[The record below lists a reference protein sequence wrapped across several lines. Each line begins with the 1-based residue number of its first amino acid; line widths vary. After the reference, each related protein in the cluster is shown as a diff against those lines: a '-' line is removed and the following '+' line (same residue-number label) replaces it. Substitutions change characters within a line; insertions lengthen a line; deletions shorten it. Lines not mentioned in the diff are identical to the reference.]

1 MIPLPAAIPR
11 HPWLQ
16 TASAIIAF
24 LVALPVLALVAIA
37 LTGSGDDWPHVI
49 RNVLPQSA
57 ATTLWLLTMVSAATA
72 VIGVFSAY
80 LIAAFEFPFR
90 RTLAWAIVLPLAVP
104 PYLAAYALGEFF
116 HFTGPVQSLIRALF
130 GFQSIR
136 DYWFPDIRSTGGAA
150 LVMTCVLYPYVYMT
164 ARVVFLM
171 QGRGVADAART
182 LGANRAR
189 TFFKVLLPLARPAVV
204 AGVALVL
211 METLNDIG
219 ASEYLGVRTLTFS
232 VYATWLNRGSLAGG
246 AQIALVLLA
255 IVAALLIAESWARR
269 QQRYAAQR
277 ASQLKARPPRQRLHG
292 AKAIAAPVLLALPAL
307 IGFGVPLY
315 VFGGYAW
322 RRLDLAFTGELA
334 SAFATSVLTAGITAI
349 LTVLIAGLLTY
360 ASRYTRSRMLPV
372 EARIASMG
380 YALPGGILALGL
392 LFVLGSTD
400 AMIDRM
406 SRSIFDYSTG
416 LVFTGSAAAV
426 IIACTIRFIA
436 LAEGAIRSG
445 HDKLPPNIE
454 AAARTLGRTAGQ
466 SAQAIL
472 LPLLTPAILTAAV
485 LVFVDTIKELS
496 ATILLRP
503 FGFNTLA
510 TYVYE
515 QASRGVPEDG
525 AFAALTI
532 VATALIPVAILSRML
547 ADDRSA

>member
-1 MIPLPAAIPR
+1 M
-11 HPWLQ
+11 LQ
-16 TASAIIAF
+16 TASALIA
-24 LVALPVLALVAIA
+24 LAVALPVFTLIAIA
-37 LTGSGDDWPHVI
+37 VTGSNDDWPHII
-49 RNVLPQSA
+49 RNVLPRSV
-57 ATTLWLLTMVSAATA
+57 ATTLWLLTLVSAATA
-72 VIGVFSAY
+72 TIGVLSAY
-80 LIAAFEFPFR
+80 LIAAYEFPFR

-116 HFTGPVQSLIRALF
+116 HYTGPVQSLIRELF
-130 GFQSIR
+130 GFQTIR

-150 LVMTCVLYPYVYMT
+150 LVMTSVLYPYVYMT

-171 QGRGVADAART
+171 QGRSVADAART
-182 LGANRAR
+182 LGASRAR
-189 TFFKVLLPLARPAVV
+189 TFFKVLLPLARPAIV

-232 VYATWLNRGSLAGG
+232 VYSTWLNRGSLAGG

-255 IVAALLIAESWARR
+255 IVVALLVAESWARR
-269 QQRYAAQR
+269 KQRFAAQR
-277 ASQLKARPPRQRLHG
+277 ASQLKAQPPRQHLQG
-292 AKAIAAPVLLALPAL
+292 PKAIAATALLALPAL
-307 IGFGVPLY
+307 IGFGIPLY
-315 VFGGYAW
+315 VFSRYAW
-322 RRLDLAFTGELA
+322 RRMDQIFTGDLGKAFLSSVFTA
-334 SAFATSVLTAGITAI
+334 SVTAL
-349 LTVLIAGLLTY
+349 LTVLIASLLIY
-360 ASRYTRSRMLPV
+360 ASRYTRSRLIPV
-372 EARIASMG
+372 ETRIASMG

-392 LFVLGSTD
+392 LFMLGRMD
-400 AMIDRM
+400 AGIDQFA
-406 SRSIFDYSTG
+406 RSAFGVSTG
-416 LVFTGSAAAV
+416 LLFTGSAAAV

-454 AAARTLGRTAGQ
+454 PAARSLGRTAGQ
-466 SAQAIL
+466 SARTVL

-515 QASRGVPEDG
+515 QASRGAPEDG
-525 AFAALTI
+525 AFAALMI
-532 VATALIPVAILSRML
+532 VATALVPVIILSRML

>member
-1 MIPLPAAIPR
+1 MSSTAVVGTR

-16 TASAIIAF
+16 TASAVTAL
-24 LVALPVLALVAIA
+24 LVALPVLALGIIA
-37 LTGSGDDWPHVI
+37 FTGSGDDWPHI
-49 RNVLPQSA
+49 LRNVLPGSA
-57 ATTLWLLTMVSAATA
+57 ATTLWLLALVSAATA
-72 VIGVFSAY
+72 IIGVFSAY
-80 LIAAFEFPFR
+80 VIASCEFPFR
-90 RTLAWAIVLPLAVP
+90 RTLSWAIVLPLAVP

-116 HFTGPVQSLIRALF
+116 HYTGPVQSLIREIF
-130 GFQSIR
+130 GFQTTR
-136 DYWFPDIRSTGGAA
+136 DYWFPNIRSTEGAA
-150 LVMTCVLYPYVYMT
+150 LVMTSVLYPYVYLT

-171 QGRGVADAART
+171 QGRSVADAART
-182 LGANRAR
+182 LGAGRAR
-189 TFFKVLLPLARPAVV
+189 TFFKVLLPLARPAIV

-232 VYATWLNRGSLAGG
+232 VYSTWLNRGSLAGG

-269 QQRYAAQR
+269 KQRYAAQR
-277 ASQLKARPPRQRLHG
+277 SSQLKARPPRQRLHG
-292 AKAIAAPVLLALPAL
+292 LAAVGVPTLLLLPML
-307 IGFGVPLY
+307 IGFGIPLY
-315 VFGGYAW
+315 VFARYAV
-322 RRLDLAFTGELA
+322 RRIDQLFARELT
-334 SAFATSVLTAGITAI
+334 SAFLNSVLTATLTA
-349 LTVLIAGLLTY
+349 LFAVVIAGLLIY
-360 ASRYTRSRMLPV
+360 ASRYTRSRAVPV

-392 LFVLGSTD
+392 LFVLGRLDNT
-400 AMIDRM
+400 IDTLA
-406 SRSIFDYSTG
+406 RSLFGLSTG
-416 LVFTGSAAAV
+416 LIFTGSAAAV

-436 LAEGAIRSG
+436 LAEGAVRSG

-454 AAARTLGRTAGQ
+454 AAARSLGRTAGQ
-466 SAQAIL
+466 SARTIL

-515 QASRGVPEDG
+515 QASRGAPEDG
-525 AFAALTI
+525 AFAALLI
-532 VATALIPVAILSRML
+532 VVTALVPVAILSRML
-547 ADDRSA
+547 ADDRST